1 MRSDLRRRH
10 RSHHKLCPSCGL
22 PQHGPL
28 AGHRVPLGSP
38 YRPHAPA
45 ANRRFEALVLA
56 CIDPR
61 FQEPL
66 HAYLAQRGLT
76 ARCSQVTIAG
86 AAIAL
91 VAPDFT
97 QWRDTFW
104 DNLAV
109 SVQLHRITRL
119 IAIDHRGCG
128 AARIAYGVERIAHRG
143 TENETHRAVFAE
155 FRRQAAERQPALAI
169 ETGLMALD
177 GSVMMFK

>member
-1 MRSDLRRRH
+1 M
-10 RSHHKLCPSCGL
+10 
-22 PQHGPL
+22 
-28 AGHRVPLGSP
+28 
-38 YRPHAPA
+38 
-45 ANRRFEALVLA
+45 LA

-76 ARCSQVTIAG
+76 ARCSQFTIAG
-86 AAIAL
+86 AAIA
-91 VAPDFT
+91 VIAPDFAH
-97 QWRDTFW
+97 WREAFW

-109 SVQLHRITRL
+109 SVQLHRITRV

-128 AARIAYGVERIAHRG
+128 AARIAYGAERIANRG
-143 TENETHRAVFAE
+143 SENETHRAVFAE
-155 FRRQAAERQPALAI
+155 FRKQAAERQPALVV